1 MTGAGLSGRVAS
13 LARHPVKGFT
23 PEPLETV
30 RLQAGAHFPGDRLY
44 AVEDGPS
51 GFDPDAPA
59 HIPKMAFTVLA
70 RLPDVAAVRTKWNE
84 DDGTLTAW
92 HPDFGELTV
101 DLDDEGG
108 RQAFATWLEGI
119 LAGQLRG
126 RLNVLAAP
134 DAHRFMDSPKGYVSI
149 INLESVRDLEAKIGR
164 KVDPARF
171 RGNIMVEG
179 WPAWSELD
187 MAGQDIAIGE
197 ARLKGLKPIERCTAT
212 HVDPHSAER
221 DIDVVPLLREHYG
234 HVLCGLYAEITQ
246 DGCVA
251 CGNEA
256 RAV

>member
-1 MTGAGLSGRVAS
+1 MTGRVAS

-23 PEPLETV
+23 PEPLEQV
-30 RLQAGAHFPGDRLY
+30 QLQAGAHFPGDRLF

-51 GFDPDAPA
+51 GFDPVAPV
-59 HIPKMAFTVLA
+59 HIQKMAFTVLA

-101 DLDDEGG
+101 VLDDEGG
-108 RQAFATWLEGI
+108 RQAFATWLSGV
-119 LAGQLRG
+119 LAGQVRG
-126 RLNVLAAP
+126 PLNVLSAP
-134 DAHRFMDSPKGYVSI
+134 DAHRFMDSRSGYVSI

-164 KVDPARF
+164 RVDPARF

-187 MAGQDIAIGE
+187 MADREIVIG
-197 ARLKGLKPIERCTAT
+197 AVHLNGLKPIERCTAT

-221 DIDVVPLLREHYG
+221 DIDVVPLLREHFG
-234 HVLCGLYAEITQ
+234 HVLCGLYAEVTAGGTIRVG
-246 DGCVA
+246 DD
-251 CGNEA
+251 A
-256 RAV
+256 RVG